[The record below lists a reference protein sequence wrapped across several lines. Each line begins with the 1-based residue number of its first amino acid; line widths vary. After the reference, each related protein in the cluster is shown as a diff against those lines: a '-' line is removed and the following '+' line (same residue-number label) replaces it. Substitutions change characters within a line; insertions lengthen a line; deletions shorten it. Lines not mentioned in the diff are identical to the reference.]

1 MEKPTAFQVSRSQFM
16 QWGQR
21 NAQLLAVGLAGFI
34 AIAGPIYFVGG
45 KIQQLQDQR
54 EMLENGLNNQ
64 REVFEARI
72 EAARAKAKEQKAEAI
87 QQCNEKFLTYGYAAE
102 YKAFQQR
109 ALGEQAPTVKAD

>member
-1 MEKPTAFQVSRSQFM
+1 M

-21 NAQLLAVGLAGFI
+21 NAQFLAVGFAIVGSISYVAGKF
-34 AIAGPIYFVGG
+34 
-45 KIQQLQDQR
+45 QQLQD
-54 EMLENGLNNQ
+54 Q

-72 EAARAKAKEQKAEAI
+72 EAARAEAKNQKAEAI
-87 QQCNEKFLTYGYAAE
+87 QKCNEKFLTYDYAAE

>member
-21 NAQLLAVGLAGFI
+21 NAQFLAVGLAGFV

-54 EMLENGLNNQ
+54 E
-64 REVFEARI
+64 VFEARI
-72 EAARAKAKEQKAEAI
+72 EAVRAEAKEQKAEAI
-87 QQCNEKFLTYGYAAE
+87 QQCNEKFLAYGYAAE
-102 YKAFQQR
+102 YKALQQKT
-109 ALGEQAPTVKAD
+109 LGERAPTTKAD